1 MNDASEVTHL
11 VSALNELDKKIN
23 KITSSMNK
31 MKLSQTTTLIEK
43 IRKQI
48 ASFDFSSLEKGVVK
62 NILWYNKRV
71 LGEVRYDK
79 KVYAVL

>member
-1 MNDASEVTHL
+1 MNDASEITHL

-31 MKLSQTTTLIEK
+31 MKLSQTTSLVEK

-48 ASFDFSSLEKGVVK
+48 ASFDFSLLV
-62 NILWYNKRV
+62 NKH
-71 LGEVRYDK
+71 L
-79 KVYAVL
+79 KV